1 MKRLYF
7 ITSIIVLSCV
17 LASGFIIPITS
28 EANTDTGSTHSENTY
43 AEYIIKSQGDRIVV
57 YKGGNA
63 DKPYLETTTAVSSLP
78 LDIQAKIN
86 RGISYSSE
94 ESMKEALNEFCS

>member
-17 LASGFIIPITS
+17 LASCFIIPITS
-28 EANTDTGSTHSENTY
+28 EANADTGKTHTETTY
-43 AEYIIKSQGDRIVV
+43 VEYIIKAKGDRIVV
-57 YKGGNA
+57 YKGNA
-63 DKPYLETTTAVSSLP
+63 DKPYIETTTAVSSLP
-78 LDIQAKIN
+78 TDIQAKIN

-94 ESMKEALNEFCS
+94 KSMQEALNEFCS

>member
-17 LASGFIIPITS
+17 LASSFIIPITS
-28 EANTDTGSTHSENTY
+28 EANTNTAETHIENSRE
-43 AEYIIKSQGDRIVV
+43 EYIIKAQGDRIVV
-57 YKGGNA
+57 YKGNA

-78 LDIQAKIN
+78 NDIQAKIN

-94 ESMKEALNEFCS
+94 ESMRHALNEFCS

>member
-17 LASGFIIPITS
+17 LASCFIIPITS
-28 EANTDTGSTHSENTY
+28 EANTDTGSTHTETTY
-43 AEYIIKSQGDRIVV
+43 EEYIITSQGDRIVV
-57 YKGGNA
+57 YKGNA

-78 LDIQAKIN
+78 LDVQAKIN

-94 ESMKEALNEFCS
+94 ESMQQALNEFCS

>member
-1 MKRLYF
+1 MKRLFF

-28 EANTDTGSTHSENTY
+28 EANTSAKSLNSESISGE
-43 AEYIIKSQGDRIVV
+43 EYIIKAKGDRIVV
-57 YKGGNA
+57 YKDNA

-78 LDIQAKIN
+78 ADIQKKLN

-94 ESMKEALNEFCS
+94 ESMQKALDEFCS

>member
-28 EANTDTGSTHSENTY
+28 EANTDTQSTHIENK
-43 AEYIIKSQGDRIVV
+43 AEEYIIKAQGDRIVV
-57 YKGGNA
+57 YKG
-63 DKPYLETTTAVSSLP
+63 DSEKPYIETTTAVSSLP
-78 LDIQAKIN
+78 LDIQTKIN
-86 RGISYSSE
+86 RGISYQNE
-94 ESMKEALNEFCS
+94 KSMKEALNEFCS

>member
-28 EANTDTGSTHSENTY
+28 EANTDTQKINSENINS
-43 AEYIIKSQGDRIVV
+43 EYIIKAQGDRIVV
-57 YKGGNA
+57 YKENTE
-63 DKPYLETTTAVSSLP
+63 KPYLETTTAVSSLP
-78 LDIQAKIN
+78 RDIQAKLN

-94 ESMKEALNEFCS
+94 EAMQKALNEFCS